1 MPSSKRTSGTYTIF
15 TGSSEI
21 YQSIVGNVRRGNAN
35 TEIYSTQVNFYGNTL
50 TLGDSIIEGNLR
62 VQGNISYINA
72 NTLVVEDPI
81 IIAGTG
87 PNGQPLTV
95 DDGRDRGLYLEY
107 YQTNRGNAFF
117 GWDNSTGNLIIAS
130 NNTISNDIVSVVD
143 YGNLW
148 AGNIRVQNIVS
159 NGSAGLAGNI
169 TVGGYANIGGDSN
182 VAGQALFG
190 SNVDI
195 TGRLNVSANIWSISS
210 GSNGGYFFGN
220 IRTAN
225 GGYDNT
231 NVKTYLES
239 NTTINLSIGLGNI
252 TTQAN
257 ISAGNVIGNLYGNIL
272 GNVIGNLIVPGPNSG
287 VIFNNDGNAD
297 SDSQFTF
304 DVATAAVTLLGNI
317 TANYFVGD
325 GSQLSNL
332 NYSNANVANY
342 LPTYTGNFNP
352 NAITVA
358 SLANLGD
365 AGNVMIYGGDAGQAL
380 LTSGNGAL
388 LFGNITATPAGN
400 VGAFQY
406 NGGNATEG
414 LNEFNYIVDLANN
427 TSNIQ
432 CGVPLIINTGVGNA
446 YEEYQLEVNGNINL
460 TGDIGANAGI
470 LAIGS
475 IDKVVPEDANTY
487 NGNLVVVNGNTLDYA
502 SITING
508 AANAAPAN
516 VKTVTITIGGVSYN
530 LLAWP
535 T

>member
-1 MPSSKRTSGTYTIF
+1 M
-15 TGSSEI
+15 
-21 YQSIVGNVRRGNAN
+21 
-35 TEIYSTQVNFYGNTL
+35 
-50 TLGDSIIEGNLR
+50 
-62 VQGNISYINA
+62 
-72 NTLVVEDPI
+72 
-81 IIAGTG
+81 
-87 PNGQPLTV
+87 
-95 DDGRDRGLYLEY
+95 
-107 YQTNRGNAFF
+107 
-117 GWDNSTGNLIIAS
+117 
-130 NNTISNDIVSVVD
+130 
-143 YGNLW
+143 
-148 AGNIRVQNIVS
+148 
-159 NGSAGLAGNI
+159 
-169 TVGGYANIGGDSN
+169 
-182 VAGQALFG
+182 AGQALFG

-400 VGAFQY
+400 VGAFQ
-406 NGGNATEG
+406 
-414 LNEFNYIVDLANN
+414 
-427 TSNIQ
+427 
-432 CGVPLIINTGVGNA
+432 
-446 YEEYQLEVNGNINL
+446 
-460 TGDIGANAGI
+460 
-470 LAIGS
+470 
-475 IDKVVPEDANTY
+475 
-487 NGNLVVVNGNTLDYA
+487 
-502 SITING
+502 
-508 AANAAPAN
+508 
-516 VKTVTITIGGVSYN
+516 
-530 LLAWP
+530 
-535 T
+535 

>member
-1 MPSSKRTSGTYTIF
+1 M
-15 TGSSEI
+15 
-21 YQSIVGNVRRGNAN
+21 
-35 TEIYSTQVNFYGNTL
+35 
-50 TLGDSIIEGNLR
+50 
-62 VQGNISYINA
+62 
-72 NTLVVEDPI
+72 
-81 IIAGTG
+81 
-87 PNGQPLTV
+87 
-95 DDGRDRGLYLEY
+95 
-107 YQTNRGNAFF
+107 
-117 GWDNSTGNLIIAS
+117 
-130 NNTISNDIVSVVD
+130 
-143 YGNLW
+143 
-148 AGNIRVQNIVS
+148 
-159 NGSAGLAGNI
+159 
-169 TVGGYANIGGDSN
+169 
-182 VAGQALFG
+182 AGQALFG

-195 TGRLNVSANIWSISS
+195 TGRLNVSGNIWSISS

-297 SDSQFTF
+297 SDNQFTF
-304 DVATAAVTLLGNI
+304 DVATAQVTLLGNI

-358 SLANLGD
+358 SSANLGD

-508 AANAAPAN
+508 AANAAPAT